1 MFTVQSLLDDY
12 QKRTTL
18 EGAEK
23 LIFTGIGDRDV
34 YNITAPFDDNGE
46 WIIAGR
52 VEARDTEHS
61 EVVFFVEKNN
71 VWTPK
76 EDLRAYQ
83 LQDPF
88 LCFIHGQLV
97 FGGVEIFP
105 HPENHNALSWRT
117 VFYKGDNLSKMERF
131 TTGPDGMKDIRLIEL
146 TNGTIGVF
154 TRPQGEKGGRGKIG
168 FTAID
173 NLDELQSEAIA
184 NASLIQE
191 HFVEDEWGGANEV
204 HLLANGEIGILGHI
218 ARFDHEGSRHY
229 YPITCHY
236 DPTLNRITN
245 MEIIAT
251 RDDFPEGP
259 AKRPDLQDVLFSGGL
274 IRKENGQAVLYVG
287 VSDAEAHR
295 VTLTDPFAKY
305 EKDRMIN

>member
-12 QKRTTL
+12 QESMKL
-18 EGAEK
+18 KGAEK

-34 YNITAPFDDNGE
+34 YNITVPFENEGE

-76 EDLRAYQ
+76 EDLRTYQ

-105 HPENHNALSWRT
+105 HPENDNALSWRT

-173 NLDELQSEAIA
+173 NLDELQSETIA

-218 ARFDHEGSRHY
+218 ARFDQEGSRHY

-305 EKDRMIN
+305 EKDSMIN